1 MGRII
6 CSASSST
13 IIPPHPRNQHHP
25 PPTFST
31 ITMTV
36 KISEQKTGSEGTTK
50 HAPNENSKMP
60 LLVSGVA
67 RRKRG
72 PAGRETTHPIA
83 VSFQRSTPQA
93 VQSTILNGQS
103 TQIASQK

>member
-1 MGRII
+1 M
-6 CSASSST
+6 
-13 IIPPHPRNQHHP
+13 
-25 PPTFST
+25 
-31 ITMTV
+31 TMTI
-36 KISEQKTGSEGTTK
+36 KISEQKSSSEGTTK
-50 HAPNENSKMP
+50 DATSENAKIP
-60 LLVSGVA
+60 LRVSGVA

-93 VQSTILNGQS
+93 VHSTILNGQS